1 MRKVILSLA
10 IVASLMSCSSSDE
23 PLTAEVPNAYS
34 FSRNGNSTIEFS
46 DQTTE
51 IRMGDELAAAL
62 LNPLKSGAD
71 LAGMFTNSGNKF
83 SDAALNV
90 SSKNIISKTAASK
103 DLFEMNSSDATKI
116 KADFDTWI
124 AAQADEVFP
133 NWNSNAAK
141 GVAGQLQEAGGGPVR
156 WVNAK
161 GLEYDQA
168 VVKGLI
174 GALMVDQILNNYLS
188 TSVLDA
194 GNNIDDNNNGVLVTG
209 KNYTNMEHL
218 WDSAFGYV
226 YGNEQDITAPV
237 LNVDQYLNKYVNR
250 LKGDPDFA
258 MIPDQIYEA
267 FKLGRAAIVSKVY
280 STRDAQIQ
288 ILREKISEIIGIRAV
303 YYLQVAKA
311 TLANDKGTAF
321 HDLAEGFGFIYSLQ
335 FTRQP
340 NSTEPY
346 FTKTEV
352 DSFINT
358 LMQGDG
364 FWDITTST
372 LDKMSETIAAKFNFT
387 VIEAGS

>member
-1 MRKVILSLA
+1 MKKVILSFT

-23 PLTAEVPNAYS
+23 PLIAEVPNTYS
-34 FSRNGNSTIEFS
+34 FSRNGSSTVAFT

-51 IRMGDELAAAL
+51 IQMGDELAAAL
-62 LNPLKSGAD
+62 LNPIKTAAD
-71 LAGMFTNSGNKF
+71 LGGMFTNAGNKF
-83 SDAALNV
+83 SDAALNA
-90 SSKNIISKTAASK
+90 SSKNIRIKTAASQ
-103 DLFEMNSSDATKI
+103 DFFEMNSSDATEI

-124 AAQADEVFP
+124 AAQAAEVFP
-133 NWNSNAAK
+133 NWNNNAAQ
-141 GVAGQLQEAGGGPVR
+141 GVAGQLQEAGGGPIR

-168 VVKGLI
+168 IVKGLI

-188 TSVLDA
+188 SSVLDT
-194 GNNIDDNNNGVLVTG
+194 GNTIEDNNNDVLVPG
-209 KNYTNMEHL
+209 KNYTNMEHA

-258 MIPDQIYEA
+258 MIPDEIYEA
-267 FKLGRAAIVSKVY
+267 FKLGRAAIVNKDY
-280 STRDAQIQ
+280 MARDAQIQ
-288 ILREKISEIIGIRAV
+288 ILREKISEIIGIRSV

-335 FTRQP
+335 FTRKP

-346 FTKTEV
+346 FTKSEV
-352 DSFINT
+352 DGFINT

-364 FWDITTST
+364 FWDITTTT
-372 LDKMSETIAAKFNFT
+372 LDEMSETIAAKFNFT
-387 VIEAGS
+387 VTQAGS

>member
-1 MRKVILSLA
+1 MKKVILAFA
-10 IVASLMSCSSSDE
+10 IVASLMSCSSSDN
-23 PLTAEVPNAYS
+23 PLIVEVPNTYS
-34 FSRNGNSTIEFS
+34 FSRNGSSTIAFP

-51 IRMGDELAAAL
+51 IQMGDELAAAL
-62 LNPLKSGAD
+62 LNPLTTVSD
-71 LAGMFTNSGNKF
+71 LDGMFTNSGNKF
-83 SDAALNV
+83 SDATLNA
-90 SSKNIISKTAASK
+90 SSKSIRSKTAASK
-103 DLFEMNSSDATKI
+103 DFFEMNSSDAIQI

-124 AAQADEVFP
+124 TAQAEEVFP
-133 NWNSNAAK
+133 NWNNNAAQ
-141 GVAGQLQEAGGGPVR
+141 GVAGQLQEAGGGPIR

-168 VVKGLI
+168 IVKGLI

-194 GNNIDDNNNGVLVTG
+194 GNNINDNTNDVLVPG
-209 KNYTNMEHL
+209 ENYTNMEHA

-258 MIPDQIYEA
+258 MIPDEIYEA
-267 FKLGRAAIVSKVY
+267 FKLGRAAIVNKDY
-280 STRDAQIQ
+280 MARDAQIQ

-311 TLANDKGTAF
+311 TLANDKGSAF

-335 FTRQP
+335 FTRKP

-346 FTKTEV
+346 FTKSEV
-352 DSFINT
+352 DGFINT

-364 FWDITTST
+364 FWDITTTT
-372 LDKMSETIAAKFNFT
+372 LDEMSETIAAKFNFT
-387 VIEAGS
+387 VAQAGS